1 MGVAKHGNHSDKPVK
16 INRKIDLLM
25 GELRKYGVSVAGIQE
40 TKWFGKVVWPVGRY
54 TFLHSGHPLPGDQ
67 ERASR
72 NEGVGIA
79 LDEKATVAWKNAGE
93 VWEAV
98 SSRIISARLK
108 WVHTGK
114 KKGGWSGKASGTY
127 VSVVCA
133 YEPTAKAHPS
143 IKLKFYDD
151 FQDTI
156 DRIPHNDILVMLG
169 DFNARVGVLD
179 TGNNL
184 WQGVIGKHG
193 LSEHNF
199 VGKEFLEFCALNQFS
214 IMNTWFQKKK
224 IYQGTWTHPA
234 TKKYHI

>member
-1 MGVAKHGNHSDKPVK
+1 MGVAKHGNHSGKPGK
-16 INRKIDLLM
+16 IDRKIDLLM

-40 TKWFGKVVWPVGRY
+40 TKWFGKDVWPVGRY

-79 LDEKATVAWKNAGE
+79 LDEKATLAWKNAGE

-133 YEPTAKAHPS
+133 YAPTAKAPPT
-143 IKLKFYDD
+143 IKLKF
-151 FQDTI
+151 
-156 DRIPHNDILVMLG
+156 
-169 DFNARVGVLD
+169 
-179 TGNNL
+179 
-184 WQGVIGKHG
+184 
-193 LSEHNF
+193 
-199 VGKEFLEFCALNQFS
+199 
-214 IMNTWFQKKK
+214 
-224 IYQGTWTHPA
+224 
-234 TKKYHI
+234 